1 MMKIDEK
8 MKIIEYLE
16 RKIIEE
22 SNESNQA
29 SIKIETKEISKKE
42 HHDYKRENH
51 GKSSNVS

>member
-1 MMKIDEK
+1 MKIDEK